1 MVLVGVP
8 RSKDQTNYSD
18 SDSDVRTGG
27 SKTPNILARRRNIWL
42 LKYNYGWRS
51 RDMRT
56 NENIMAKYFRILTI
70 HLLLKYGR
78 NMRDI

>member
-8 RSKDQTNYSD
+8 RSKDQINYSDSD

-51 RDMRT
+51 RDIMRT
-56 NENIMAKYFRILTI
+56 NENIMAKYFHFDHTFATEIWSE
-70 HLLLKYGR
+70 HA
-78 NMRDI
+78 